1 MRGTMFHAKVE
12 PMPSNSP
19 DRVPH
24 TGLWKV
30 VIYDDERFVRSDKEY
45 ISYFEAERLA
55 EQLNATLNIK
65 SRAARS

>member
-1 MRGTMFHAKVE
+1 MRGTMFRAQVE
-12 PMPSNSP
+12 PMPSNPP

-30 VIYDDERFVRSDKEY
+30 LIYDDERFVRSDKEY

-55 EQLNATLNIK
+55 EQLNATLNNK
-65 SRAARS
+65 SKKANG

>member
-1 MRGTMFHAKVE
+1 MFHATVE
-12 PMPSNSP
+12 PMPSNPP
-19 DRVPH
+19 DRVQY

-65 SRAARS
+65 SNAARK